1 MPTCPSC
8 GNEITP
14 PQRYCPH
21 CGNRLIAAPPA
32 EQFNILTV
40 VFCDVVRSTELGRQL
55 EDLPMRRVMDRYAEI
70 VRRVFVG
77 HGGSVGKRHGDG
89 FMVAF
94 GMPELHEDD
103 AVRAVRAASE
113 LRAALR
119 ELDEELRG
127 ERGLS
132 LKVRVGVNTGT
143 VLVRDAGAV
152 EDEVTGEA
160 VNVAR
165 RFEQAAGPDQ
175 ILIGAAT
182 YRLVADAVRAEKADP
197 IVIDG
202 VREPQDVWRLLEFL
216 PDRPARMRRLDAPL
230 IGRDCEHGLLLGM
243 FKRVEAE
250 RSCHL
255 VTVLGS
261 AGVGKSRLVD
271 EFVSGLGDRAAVLR
285 GHCLAYGDST
295 ALWPMVEIVRQAAGV
310 APTDPLDRVHER
322 LADLGAGQDRGE
334 LIARRVAQVLGLGR
348 DQRPGLPKD
357 TFWALRRLLETL
369 ARRRPLVVLIDD
381 LQWAEPTLMDAIE
394 HVVEAARDTPIML
407 ICMARPDELLPRRE
421 HWQGGK
427 VNAWSFLL
435 SPLGER
441 EGEQLVGHLLGGRV
455 DPAAQAHITAWA
467 QGFPLIVEE
476 LVANLRDEGRLRS
489 VDGHWELRLEDD
501 GAERPHVG
509 AGAREETDR
518 RTRVSVPDSIQ
529 ALLLARLAR
538 LDPGWRAII
547 ERAAV
552 VGEQFHNRDIEVL
565 SPGSSAKDVATSLEE
580 LVRLDLVRRDHTPAA
595 VPLPPG
601 SGDSYR
607 FRHIMIRTVAY
618 DRMPDDQRAELHERY
633 AGWLEQNTED
643 RRSQFDELV
652 GYHLYEA
659 YRYAY
664 KLNPRDHRTDD
675 LARRTGERHAAAGLR
690 AAIRGDNQLTV
701 TWLGRAARLLP
712 ADHPTR
718 LEVLRPLAEALQ
730 AGGELTDAMLAYE
743 EIASAA
749 TAVGDDGLAAHA
761 TLGRLAVAAQNDTGR
776 FLEEGRDEIERA
788 IPVFDRLDD
797 PLGLAKAWH
806 LLAFRDWAR
815 GRLTSAR
822 SAADRARA
830 FAGEAGDH
838 QWEARIVGLLGLVLY
853 WGPAPLDEV
862 ERHCQEALTFARRTG
877 MRALEADALTVQAR
891 VAAAR
896 GDFENAKQLVESAR
910 GITDDLGLLTQ
921 AADAISTAI
930 IEQLRG
936 ELDAA
941 EAALR
946 DAYQT
951 VEDMGGVG
959 PQANVAGMLARVLLL
974 HGRMDEAEEMT
985 RTCELLAPDHQL
997 DAQIK
1002 WRAIRAV
1009 VLARRGEPEQA
1020 EELARE
1026 AIGLADDSDQ
1036 VDSRAEA
1043 HVDLAEV
1050 LRLGGR
1056 RREAARELELA
1067 VWLYKEKGNDVAER
1081 NVRMLLNSIL
1091 R

>member
-1 MPTCPSC
+1 MLTCPSC
-8 GNEITP
+8 GNQITP
-14 PQRYCPH
+14 PLPFCPH
-21 CGNRLIAAPPA
+21 CGRRLTAEPPA
-32 EQFNILTV
+32 EQFNIVTV

-70 VRRVFVG
+70 VRRVFTD
-77 HGGSVGKRHGDG
+77 HGGSVGRRHGDG
-89 FMVAF
+89 FMIAF
-94 GMPELHEDD
+94 GIPELHEDD

-113 LRAALR
+113 FRAALR
-119 ELDEELRG
+119 ELDAELQQ

-132 LKVRVGVNTGT
+132 LKVRLGVNTGT

-160 VNVAR
+160 VTVAK

-197 IVIDG
+197 IVLNGI
-202 VREPQDVWRLLEFL
+202 REPQEAWRLLEFL

-230 IGRDCEHGLLLGM
+230 IGRDCEHSLLLGM
-243 FKRVEAE
+243 FERLEAE

-271 EFVSGLGDRAAVLR
+271 EFVNGLGDRATVLR
-285 GHCLAYGDST
+285 GHCLSYGDST
-295 ALWPMVEIVRQAAGV
+295 ALWPMVEIVRQAAAV
-310 APTDPLDRVHER
+310 APTDPPDRVHER
-322 LADLGAGQDRGE
+322 LADLVAGQDRGE
-334 LIARRVAQVLGLGR
+334 LIARRFAQVLGFGF
-348 DQRPGLPKD
+348 DQRTGLPED
-357 TFWALRRLLETL
+357 TFWALRRFLETL
-369 ARRRPLVVLIDD
+369 ARRRPLVVVVDD
-381 LQWAEPTLMDAIE
+381 LQWAEPTLLDAVE

-427 VNAWSFLL
+427 VNSWSFLL
-435 SPLGER
+435 SPLGES
-441 EGEQLVGHLLGGRV
+441 EGEKLVGHLLGGRV
-455 DPAAQAHITAWA
+455 DPAAQAHISAWA

-476 LVANLRDEGRLRS
+476 FVANLRDEGKLRA
-489 VDGHWELRLEDD
+489 VDGHWELRPEGDRE
-501 GAERPHVG
+501 ERPHAG
-509 AGAREETDR
+509 GAREETDR
-518 RTRVSVPDSIQ
+518 RARVSVPDRIQ
-529 ALLLARLAR
+529 ALLLARLGR
-538 LDPGWRAII
+538 LDPGGRAII

-565 SPGSSAKDVATSLEE
+565 SPGSPAKDVAASLEE
-580 LVRLDLVRRDHTPAA
+580 LVRLDLVRPDHTPAA

-601 SGDSYR
+601 SGESYR

-618 DRMPDDQRAELHERY
+618 DRIPDDRRAELHERY

-659 YRYAY
+659 YLYAH
-664 KLNPRDHRTDD
+664 KLNPRDQRMHG

-701 TWLGRAARLLP
+701 AWLGRAASLLP

-730 AGGELTDAMLAYE
+730 AGGELTEAMQAYE
-743 EIASAA
+743 EIAGTA
-749 TAVGDDGLAAHA
+749 TTAGDDGLAAHA

-788 IPVFDRLDD
+788 IPVFDRLGD

-815 GRLTSAR
+815 GRLASAK
-822 SAADRARA
+822 SAAERARG
-830 FAGEAGDH
+830 FARQAGDH
-838 QWEARIVGLLGLVLY
+838 QWEARIVGLLGLILY
-853 WGPAPLDEV
+853 WGPTPLDEV
-862 ERHCQEALTFARRTG
+862 DQHCQEALAFARSTG
-877 MRALEADALTVQAR
+877 MRALEADALTVLAR
-891 VAAAR
+891 VAAMRGYFEEAR
-896 GDFENAKQLVESAR
+896 QLVKSAR
-910 GITDDLGLLTQ
+910 GITVDLGLLTQ

-936 ELDAA
+936 ELDGA
-941 EAALR
+941 EVALR
-946 DAYQT
+946 GAYRKAK
-951 VEDMGGVG
+951 DMGGVG

-974 HGRMDEAEEMT
+974 RGRIEEAEDMT
-985 RTCELLAPDHQL
+985 RACERIAPDHQI

-1009 VLARRGEPEQA
+1009 ILARRGDLEQA
-1020 EELARE
+1020 EDLAGQ
-1026 AIGLADDSDQ
+1026 AIDLADDSDQ

-1050 LRLGGR
+1050 LRLSGR
-1056 RREAARELELA
+1056 HGEAARELELA
-1067 VWLYKEKGNDVAER
+1067 VWLYKEKGNEVAER
-1081 NVRMLLNSIL
+1081 NARKLLGSIL